1 MPDKFDLA
9 LDISTTHPQAVA
21 RYLEEFSPAS
31 ASSFID
37 AVPDVLSRQILET
50 MLPYHAAKCIGCLPV
65 AAAARYVG
73 ALEARFAASILRHTN
88 EPTREAVIAA
98 MPRTSAARISV
109 LLRYPLSVIGAW
121 LNPTILVLP
130 MDCRV
135 ADAKERL
142 TADGF
147 ADYHRIYVVDANR
160 RLKGFVR
167 LIRLLQGDDTRQL
180 GEYLENLPPPL
191 RANTTLEMALDEP
204 NWRSHDYLPV
214 VDRHEILIG
223 VLRYAELRAAVSK
236 PKMQAV
242 NGDLPGTF
250 LDLAETCY
258 LGLAD
263 VMNSSLSSQQTPATD
278 DKP

>member
-1 MPDKFDLA
+1 MPDKFHLA

-21 RYLEEFSPAS
+21 RYLEEYSPTS

-37 AVPDVLSRQILET
+37 AIPDLLSKQILES
-50 MLPYHAAKCIGCLPV
+50 MLPYHAAKCMDNLPV
-65 AAAARYVG
+65 HSAARYVG

-98 MPRTSAARISV
+98 MPRTSAARVSV
-109 LLRYPLSVIGAW
+109 LLRYRLSVIGAW

-130 MDCRV
+130 LDCRI

-142 TADGF
+142 LADGF

-167 LIRLLQGDDTRQL
+167 MIRLMQGDNARQL
-180 GEYLENLPPPL
+180 SEFLESLPTPL
-191 RANTTLEMALDEP
+191 RANATLEMALDDP
-204 NWRSHDYLPV
+204 NWRNHDYLPV
-214 VDRHEILIG
+214 LDRQENLIG
-223 VLRYAELRAAVSK
+223 ILRYADLRAAVSK
-236 PKMQAV
+236 PKLQAL

-263 VMNSSLSSQQTPATD
+263 VMNSSLSSQQTLTAD